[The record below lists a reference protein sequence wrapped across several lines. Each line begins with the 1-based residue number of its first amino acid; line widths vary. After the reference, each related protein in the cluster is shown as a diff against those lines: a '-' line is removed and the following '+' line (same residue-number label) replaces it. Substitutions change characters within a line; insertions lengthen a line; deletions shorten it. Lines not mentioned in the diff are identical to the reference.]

1 MLNWIAVRHL
11 PLDQDLSELTR
22 FLEHRGLPF
31 RVSEEDGQQVVAV
44 QDPQLVEPLG
54 QLVDGFLRGEVQLPA
69 EDSAME
75 QTEPQSR
82 GIPFWMTPITLVLI
96 LLSGVGAL
104 LIYTETGQVWAMWF
118 LLLDV
123 APDLRSFMSLNETLA
138 EGQVWRLVTPA
149 FLHFGL
155 FHFLFN
161 SLWMWDFGRRLEL
174 GLGKGWYVLFFVI
187 TAIAANLT
195 QYFWEASPWFG
206 GMSGVVYALLG
217 FLWIR
222 QQLAPHPLFAVPASI
237 IGFMLF
243 WLVLCMT
250 GIVDQFIDGSVANAA
265 HLGGLIAGMILGAV
279 SGILARGKRTD
290 SITL

>member
-69 EDSAME
+69 EDSAIE
-75 QTEPQSR
+75 QTEPQPR

-104 LIYTETGQVWAMWF
+104 LIYTETGQVWARWF

-138 EGQVWRLVTPA
+138 GGQVWRLVTPA

-174 GLGKGWYVLFFVI
+174 GLGKGWYLLFFVI

-222 QQLAPHPLFAVPASI
+222 QQLAPHPLFAVRASI

-265 HLGGLIAGMILGAV
+265 HLGGLIAGMILGVV